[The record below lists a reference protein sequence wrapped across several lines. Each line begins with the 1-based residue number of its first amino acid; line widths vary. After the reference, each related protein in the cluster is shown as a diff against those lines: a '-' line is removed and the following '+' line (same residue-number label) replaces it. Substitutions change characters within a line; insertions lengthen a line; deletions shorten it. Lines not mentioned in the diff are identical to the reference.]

1 MIGEEGANVT
11 ERGNFETKIHDFTS
25 TDDTFCSD
33 QQLNNQTVIDMN
45 LQTQRKQVTK
55 NQGKTFTNV
64 NANVIF
70 IYNTRKMI
78 LSTYFRTFYC
88 F

>member
-1 MIGEEGANVT
+1 MIGEEGANLT
-11 ERGNFETKIHDFTS
+11 ERGDFETKIHDWSS

-55 NQGKTFTNV
+55 NQGKTFPNV
-64 NANVIF
+64 SANFIF
-70 IYNTRKMI
+70 IFTRKMI

>member
-11 ERGNFETKIHDFTS
+11 ERGDFETKIHDLTS
-25 TDDTFCSD
+25 TVDTFCPN

-55 NQGKTFTNV
+55 FQGKSCSY
-64 NANVIF
+64 ANVSFIF
-70 IYNTRKMI
+70 IYVK
-78 LSTYFRTFYC
+78 
-88 F
+88 

>member
-1 MIGEEGANVT
+1 MIGEEGANLT
-11 ERGNFETKIHDFTS
+11 ERGDFETKIHDLTS

-55 NQGKTFTNV
+55 NQGKTFSNLG
-64 NANVIF
+64 AHF
-70 IYNTRKMI
+70 IYVYNTRKMI
-78 LSTYFRTFYC
+78 LSTYVFTF
-88 F
+88 